1 MFDVKKRLYYGNTS
15 MESEVNNPD
24 IPHTGSPLISSR
36 GITVDGEPGPGQ
48 EVCSQF
54 AHLTDQLEGLSIP
67 IRL

>member
-1 MFDVKKRLYYGNTS
+1 

-36 GITVDGEPGPGQ
+36 GITVDGEPGLGQ
-48 EVCSQF
+48 EVFSQF
-54 AHLTDQLEGLSIP
+54 TLLTDQLEGLSIP